1 MDDQEFSSSENN
13 DHQDSEQDVQN
24 TQDDSD
30 FRSTPEGQNV
40 DTAFNIITG
49 QISPPGRDFIVNI
62 FFNIIIY
69 LYFKNIFLIIRI
81 NKNKIKIRIRYIFI

>member
-1 MDDQEFSSSENN
+1 MNDQEFSSSETLENN

-30 FRSTPEGQNV
+30 FRSSTPEGQNV

-49 QISPPGRDFIVNI
+49 QISPSGRDTVDFVNI
-62 FFNIIIY
+62 CFNIIIY
-69 LYFKNIFLIIRI
+69 LYFKNIFFNYNI
-81 NKNKIKIRIRYIFI
+81 NKIKMK